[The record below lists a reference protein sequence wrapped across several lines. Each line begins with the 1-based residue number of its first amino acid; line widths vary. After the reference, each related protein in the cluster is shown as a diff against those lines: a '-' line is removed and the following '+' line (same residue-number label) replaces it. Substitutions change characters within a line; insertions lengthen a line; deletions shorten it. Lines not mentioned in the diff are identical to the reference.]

1 MDDVQYGSDGSN
13 FDLSL
18 VKREMVRMKEFGEIS
33 MNPADTD
40 KLISELSDAYG
51 MDIIDLDEGVYDYE

>member
-1 MDDVQYGSDGSN
+1 
-13 FDLSL
+13 
-18 VKREMVRMKEFGEIS
+18 MKEFGEIS